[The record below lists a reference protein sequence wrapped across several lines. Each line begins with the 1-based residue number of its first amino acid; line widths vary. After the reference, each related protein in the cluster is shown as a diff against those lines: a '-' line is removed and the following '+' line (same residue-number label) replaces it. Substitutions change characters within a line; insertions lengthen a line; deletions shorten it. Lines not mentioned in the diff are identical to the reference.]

1 MVSEI
6 LILDSG
12 SVDGTA
18 RLARAAG
25 ASFHAQPFAG
35 YGPQKRAASRLAAND
50 WILNLDADEVPEPD
64 FWKGLAHAFRAG
76 EPAWRAATVGREFV
90 LFGEVLRHGGA
101 GEQRKVRLFHRR
113 YFDWNE
119 APVHED
125 VVSLAF
131 VEAASLSGHVEGRIL
146 HHSWES
152 VGEWLRV
159 TDDRAGVIARRK
171 FGERGERASDLAL
184 AFQMQARFFLE
195 FTRGYVLRLGFLDG
209 PRGFVFCF
217 FMAFSHAL
225 KFIKAYELRHAT
237 ARADGA
243 PAADGPFVGE
253 DPHGVEDVAR
263 PRAT

>member
-1 MVSEI
+1 M
-6 LILDSG
+6 LDSG
-12 SVDGTA
+12 STDGTE

-35 YGPQKRAASRLAAND
+35 YGPQKRAASRLASND
-50 WILNLDADEVPEPD
+50 WVLNLDADEVPEAD
-64 FWKGLAHAFRAG
+64 FWEGLARAFRSG
-76 EPAWRAATVGREFV
+76 EPPWRAATVGREFV

-125 VVSLAF
+125 VVPIAGGDT
-131 VEAASLSGHVEGRIL
+131 AARTGHVEGRIL
-146 HHSWES
+146 HHSWAS

-171 FGERGERASDLAL
+171 FGERGERASDVAL
-184 AFQMQARFFLE
+184 AFQMKARFFLE
-195 FTRGYVLRLGFLDG
+195 FARGYVLRLGFLDG

-217 FMAFSHAL
+217 LMAFSHAL
-225 KFIKAYELRHAT
+225 KFIKAYELKHAG
-237 ARADGA
+237 RA
-243 PAADGPFVGE
+243 AAD
-253 DPHGVEDVAR
+253 DPNP